1 MLHVCENETLHSC
14 KYNII
19 LFNKKN
25 NIIRCFMFVKTK
37 HFMFVKMRSFMFV
50 KMKHFILVNII
61 LFYLIRRIILYDAS
75 CL

>member
-1 MLHVCENETLHSC
+1 MIHVCENVTLRSC

-25 NIIRCFMFVKTK
+25 NIIQR
-37 HFMFVKMRSFMFV
+37 FMFV
-50 KMKHFILVNII
+50 KMKHFVLVNII

>member
-1 MLHVCENETLHSC
+1 MLHVCENKIFHSC

-19 LFNKKN
+19 FFNKKN
-25 NIIRCFMFVKTK
+25 NIIRCFMFVKIK
-37 HFMFVKMRSFMFV
+37 HFV
-50 KMKHFILVNII
+50 LVSII

>member
-1 MLHVCENETLHSC
+1 MLNVCENETLHSC

-25 NIIRCFMFVKTK
+25 NIIRCFMFVKIK
-37 HFMFVKMRSFMFV
+37 VFV
-50 KMKHFILVNII
+50 LVNII
-61 LFYLIRRIILYDAS
+61 LFSLIRRIILYDAS

>member
-1 MLHVCENETLHSC
+1 MIHVCENKTLHVCENKTLRSC

-25 NIIRCFMFVKTK
+25 DIIRCFIFA
-37 HFMFVKMRSFMFV
+37 
-50 KMKHFILVNII
+50 KMKHFVLVNII